1 MRCVVVAAV
10 ARPVKY
16 TNRSAWA
23 MRQGLFHGASGFCVL
38 VAAAWQSAKRE
49 APSGKARN
57 ASRFALCALLFALC
71 AAATAAE
78 QPGSPPQPEWLT
90 NLFQLRHCAEQ
101 APAVVHPFRIV
112 AEVCE
117 ADSASGV
124 LVLRDP
130 SGVEFI
136 RLDLQDRVI
145 EPGATVCLEGR
156 GYGLKPRSFGLA
168 VVSGTVGHIH
178 G

>member
-10 ARPVKY
+10 VR
-16 TNRSAWA
+16 
-23 MRQGLFHGASGFCVL
+23 GFCVL
-38 VAAAWQSAKRE
+38 AAALQVF
-49 APSGKARN
+49 G
-57 ASRFALCALLFALC
+57 LC

-78 QPGSPPQPEWLT
+78 QPVSPPQPEWLT
-90 NLFQLRHCAEQ
+90 NLSQLRHCAEQ
-101 APAVVHPFRIV
+101 APAMVHPFRIV

-136 RLDLQDRVI
+136 RL
-145 EPGATVCLEGR
+145 GS
-156 GYGLKPRSFGLA
+156 PRPR
-168 VVSGTVGHIH
+168 H
-178 G
+178 